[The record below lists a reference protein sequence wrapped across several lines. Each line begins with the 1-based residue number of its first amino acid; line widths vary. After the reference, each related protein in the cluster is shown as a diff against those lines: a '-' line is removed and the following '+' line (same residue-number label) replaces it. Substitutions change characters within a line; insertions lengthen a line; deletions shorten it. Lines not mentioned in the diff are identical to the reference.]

1 MLVEDG
7 AVLVDVDPVRHRLVV
22 VGDVSVLVIHSVL
35 VLRDNKPYSLRK
47 QCTTMTQK
55 NVMSHVLLH
64 YINIKYVQ
72 TYLVLESRLNAVGP
86 IEITSVLGTT
96 WTENCSAMAIAI
108 KQIGLFTNKS
118 RKNKCK
124 TSVCFATGY
133 IHSGEIKI
141 FKTKAKF

>member
-55 NVMSHVLLH
+55 SVMSHVLLH

-86 IEITSVLGTT
+86 IEITSVLGST
-96 WTENCSAMAIAI
+96 WTENCSAIAIAI

-118 RKNKCK
+118 RKK
-124 TSVCFATGY
+124 
-133 IHSGEIKI
+133 
-141 FKTKAKF
+141 